1 MSIYKK
7 KNCNIHI
14 HDLCTTYTNGTHM
27 SNMFKMFSV
36 HVKKNVEMNRYAQ
49 NRNILKPNNLF
60 LRVWANFG
68 IMRK

>member
-1 MSIYKK
+1 MYNIYKW
-7 KNCNIHI
+7 NSYVEHVQ
-14 HDLCTTYTNGTHM
+14 DVLCTC
-27 SNMFKMFSV
+27 
-36 HVKKNVEMNRYAQ
+36 KKNVEMNRYAQ